1 MAASQYE
8 KVSAAMKREPVD
20 STTIAS
26 IGYMPQR
33 RALEIEFRD
42 SGTLYL
48 YFDVS
53 AQEHAQFMAAPSKGF
68 YLNHVFKPKGHR
80 FVIRRKGTG
89 ALAPSEVHRRRP
101 TG

>member
-1 MAASQYE
+1 
-8 KVSAAMKREPVD
+8 MKRAPVD

-26 IGYMPQR
+26 IGYMPR
-33 RALEIEFRD
+33 SRALELEFRD
-42 SGTLYL
+42 SGDLYL

-53 AQEHAQFMAAPSKGF
+53 AQEHAEFMAAESKGF

-80 FVIRRKGTG
+80 FVIRRKGPGT
-89 ALAPSEVHRRRP
+89 LSPSGVHSRRR

>member
-1 MAASQYE
+1 
-8 KVSAAMKREPVD
+8 MKREPVD

-33 RALEIEFRD
+33 RALELEFRD
-42 SGTLYL
+42 SGDLYI

-53 AQEHAQFMAAPSKGF
+53 AQEYTEFIAAESKGF
-68 YLNHVFKPKGHR
+68 YLNHIFKRKGHP
-80 FVIRRKGTG
+80 FVPVKKGG
-89 ALAPSEVHRRRP
+89 SALASSGPHRRRH